1 MKLSCIIPVFNEA
14 DNVEPLVREIVDV
27 VSKLRISYE
36 IIIVNDGSTDTTQT
50 QLLALQQKYS
60 ALISVIEFRTN
71 LGKSSAYMTG
81 IAASSGEVVITLD
94 GDGQDDPKE
103 IPGLLA
109 LVSKGNDVVVGWK
122 RNRKDS
128 MIKNSTSVIF
138 NTVTRL
144 ATGVRLH
151 DYNCGLKAFTRA
163 AASELSIYGELHR
176 YIPVLLASRGFTV
189 SEVRVHHRR
198 RTSGK
203 SKYGPIRFING
214 FLDLLTVISI
224 TKFRARPM
232 HLFGYM
238 GSVFFGIGFL
248 AGLYLSFIKLF
259 YGVPIG
265 NRPLLLLSVMLM
277 IMGVQVGITGL
288 VGEYITQHQQEKTG
302 NMDDVK
308 SRILHD

>member
-14 DNVEPLVREIVDV
+14 DSIEPLVREIVDV
-27 VSKLRISYE
+27 VSKRGLTYE
-36 IIIVNDGSTDTTQT
+36 IIVVNDGSTDSTQQ
-50 QLLALQQKYS
+50 QLAALHRAYPR
-60 ALISVIEFRTN
+60 IVSVIEFRTN
-71 LGKSSAYMTG
+71 LGKSSAYMAGIDGSTG
-81 IAASSGEVVITLD
+81 DVVITLD
-94 GDGQDDPKE
+94 GDGQDDPQE
-103 IPGLLA
+103 IPA
-109 LVSKGNDVVVGWK
+109 LIRAVAKGSDVVVGWK

-128 MIKNSTSVIF
+128 VIKNSTSTIF

-144 ATGVRLH
+144 TTGVKLH

-163 AASELSIYGELHR
+163 AAAELSIYGELHR
-176 YIPVLLASRGFTV
+176 YIPVLLASRGFIV
-189 SEVRVHHRR
+189 SEIRVHHRKR
-198 RTSGK
+198 IHGK

-248 AGLYLSFIKLF
+248 AGLYLSYIKLV

-277 IMGVQVGITGL
+277 IMGVQVAITGL
-288 VGEYITQHQQEKTG
+288 VGEYITQHQQEKNG
-302 NMDDVK
+302 IPGDVK